1 MQCYQAQ
8 TMRVAPL
15 ANAKQNFTVSYIHTY
30 IQTDILY
37 IYIYDTVYQ
46 KSETLDFH
54 YFLKFKMILIIYE
67 EIKQ

>member
-30 IQTDILY
+30 I
-37 IYIYDTVYQ
+37 YDTLYR

-54 YFLKFKMILIIYE
+54 YFFKFKMI
-67 EIKQ
+67 